1 MRNSAFDPAVRMAL
15 AAGGAL
21 GKRSWQRS
29 CSLERLRLCCFP
41 MKLCVYC

>member
-21 GKRSWQRS
+21 GKRLAAVVFFGKTPIMLFSNEIV
-29 CSLERLRLCCFP
+29 CLL
-41 MKLCVYC
+41 